1 MVPAVLP
8 SPKKFPTDLCLSG
21 TRPKISQCIS
31 VTYDPGAF
39 QTVASILGLRTNEF
53 VRESVKSGISVL
65 YSPLTLLEVWLT
77 GFQSQMLWGLPFPV
91 QVSQAGNCECGAQTS
106 RFSGGTPCSHDIPS
120 CLYVAVPEVWVLTR
134 PHLCLYY
141 LS

>member
-77 GFQSQMLWGLPFPV
+77 GFQSQMLCGLPFPE
-91 QVSQAGNCECGAQTS
+91 QVSKAGNCDVGLKPLASQEGPLAVMISPPACMLLYQRCGS
-106 RFSGGTPCSHDIPS
+106 
-120 CLYVAVPEVWVLTR
+120 
-134 PHLCLYY
+134 
-141 LS
+141 